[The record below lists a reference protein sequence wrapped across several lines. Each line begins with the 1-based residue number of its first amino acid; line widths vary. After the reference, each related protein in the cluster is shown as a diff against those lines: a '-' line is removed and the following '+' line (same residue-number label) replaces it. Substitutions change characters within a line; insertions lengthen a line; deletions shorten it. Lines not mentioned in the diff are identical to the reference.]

1 MVESYT
7 AKNIGVLKGLEAV
20 RTRPGMYIGSTGISG
35 LHHLVY
41 ELVDNSVDE
50 AMAGYCSEISITI
63 HPDNRVTVS
72 DNGRGIPVDRHS
84 GEKISALEVVMTK
97 LHAGGKFDKDSY
109 KVSGGL
115 HGVGASV
122 VNALSS
128 RCIVT
133 VFRNNKVF
141 TQSYERGIPTSAV
154 TASSAIKVATGTTG
168 TTVEF
173 IPDDTIFET
182 VNFDYTTLAARMQ
195 ELAFL
200 NKGVAIN
207 IADKRKEEEVS
218 NTYCYSGGLLKFVEH
233 ILAHKKSLLDEPI
246 CFETTKD
253 EVIVE
258 VGMTYCDGFNEVL
271 HSFVNNIRTREGG
284 THLTGFKI
292 ALTRSINEL
301 LKRSTSR
308 EAKKFNDQFTGDDV
322 REGLI
327 AIISVKVKEP
337 QFEGQTKGRLGN
349 TSVQRAVSAAVA
361 EKLIAFFDVHP
372 KLAER
377 VVAKS
382 LLAAHARMAARKAR
396 EVTRK
401 KSLLDFGGLPG
412 KLADCSER
420 SPERAEI
427 YLVEGDSAGGS
438 AKQGRDRRFQAILP
452 LWGKMMNVEK
462 THVSKVIT
470 NEKLQPIIASL
481 GAGVGDGFDISK
493 LRYHRVIIMA
503 DADVDGSH
511 IRTLLL
517 TFFFRYMREL
527 VENNHIYLA
536 MPPLY
541 KLKVGSKE
549 EYAYDDNELE
559 ALIGVRKKANIDV
572 KYSVQR
578 YKGLGEMNPSQLWD
592 TTMNPQTRKITQI
605 RLPNIEQADETF
617 SVLMGEAVGP
627 RREFIES
634 SALNVSNLDV

>member
-1 MVESYT
+1 MTESYT

-20 RTRPGMYIGSTGISG
+20 RTRPGMYIGSTGIDG

-50 AMAGYCSEISITI
+50 AMAGHCDDITI
-63 HPDNRVTVS
+63 VIDSGNRVVVS
-72 DNGRGIPVDRHS
+72 DNGRGIPVDTHR

-97 LHAGGKFDKDSY
+97 LHAGGKFDKNSY

-122 VNALSS
+122 VNALSTHCKAMV
-128 RCIVT
+128 R
-133 VFRNNKVF
+133 RNGRIY
-141 TQSYERGIPTSAV
+141 TQEYERGVPVRALSSIPGGETS
-154 TASSAIKVATGTTG
+154 GTTI
-168 TTVEF
+168 EF
-173 IPDDTIFET
+173 VPDDTIFET
-182 VNFDYTTLAARMQ
+182 LAFDYATLATRMQ

-200 NKGVAIN
+200 NRGVRIH
-207 IADKRKEEEVS
+207 IADRRREKEVS
-218 NTYCYSGGLLKFVEH
+218 ATYQYSGGLLKFVEH
-233 ILAHKKSLLDEPI
+233 AVGSKKSILDTHI
-246 CFETTKD
+246 HFETEKD
-253 EVIVE
+253 EVLIE
-258 VGMTYCDGFNEVL
+258 VGMTYCDGFNEVM

-284 THLTGFKI
+284 THLVGFKM

-301 LKRSTSR
+301 LKRSSLR
-308 EAKKFNDQFTGDDV
+308 EAKKFTDQFTGDDV
-322 REGLI
+322 REGLV

-349 TSVQRAVSAAVA
+349 TEVRGAVAAAVA
-361 EKLIAFFDVHP
+361 ENLIAFFDLHP
-372 KLAER
+372 KIADR

-382 LLAAHARMAARKAR
+382 LLAARARKAARTAR
-396 EVTRK
+396 EVARK
-401 KSLLDFGGLPG
+401 RSVLDFGGLPG
-412 KLADCSER
+412 KLADCSEK
-420 SPERAEI
+420 SPENAEI

-438 AKQGRDRRFQAILP
+438 AKQGRNRRFQAILP

-462 THVSKVIT
+462 AHVSKVLT

-481 GAGVGDGFDISK
+481 GAGVGDEFDLGK

-517 TFFFRYMREL
+517 AFFFRYMPQL

-541 KLKVGSKE
+541 KIKVGSHE
-549 EYAYDDNELE
+549 EYAYDDDELE
-559 ALIGVRKKANIDV
+559 RRLAVHKSKKPNF
-572 KYSVQR
+572 KYTIQR
-578 YKGLGEMNPSQLWD
+578 YKGLGEMNPGQLWD

-605 RLPNIEQADETF
+605 HLPDSEKADQIF
-617 SVLMGEAVGP
+617 SILMGEAVGP
-627 RREFIES
+627 RRQFIES
-634 SALNVSNLDV
+634 RALTVSNLDV